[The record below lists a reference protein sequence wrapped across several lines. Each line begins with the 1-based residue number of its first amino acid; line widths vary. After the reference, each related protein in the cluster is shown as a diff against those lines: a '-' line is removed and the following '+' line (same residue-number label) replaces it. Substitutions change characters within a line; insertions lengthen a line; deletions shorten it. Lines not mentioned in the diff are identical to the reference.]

1 MNMWLEYLKE
11 CLFDEIDIVLN
22 LAGIDQQV
30 QGEKNEVND
39 LIGFINDNID
49 NLSFYN
55 IKDEDIVIDGH
66 PISLIK
72 ALNDL
77 VEKSNKVVVL
87 KNNLAIKNDKAKY
100 HFIPNEEKVVKNK
113 KIVKFISDT
122 FDMSKD
128 TIAIGSKEFVKE
140 MKECLEVDV
149 RGIIEEY

>member
-55 IKDEDIVIDGH
+55 IKDEDIVVDGH

-77 VEKSNKVVVL
+77 VEKSSKGVVL
-87 KNNLAIKNDKAKY
+87 KNNLAISKWIIERYKDFINDNGSVY
-100 HFIPNEEKVVKNK
+100 SLDLI
-113 KIVKFISDT
+113 ISDT

-149 RGIIEEY
+149 RGIVEEY

>member
-11 CLFDEIDIVLN
+11 CLFDEIDIVLS

-49 NLSFYN
+49 NLNFYN

-87 KNNLAIKNDKAKY
+87 KNNLAINKWIIERYKDFINDNGSVY
-100 HFIPNEEKVVKNK
+100 NLDLI
-113 KIVKFISDT
+113 ISDT

-149 RGIIEEY
+149 RGIVEEY

>member
-39 LIGFINDNID
+39 LIGFINDNIE

-55 IKDEDIVIDGH
+55 FKNEDIVIDGH

-77 VEKSNKVVVL
+77 VEKSNRVIVL
-87 KNNLAIKNDKAKY
+87 KNNLAINKWIIERYKDFINDNGSVY
-100 HFIPNEEKVVKNK
+100 NLELV
-113 KIVKFISDT
+113 ISDT
-122 FDMSKD
+122 FDVNND
-128 TIAIGSKEFVKE
+128 TVVIGTKEFVKE
-140 MKECLEVDV
+140 MKECMKVDV
-149 RGIIEEY
+149 KGIVEEY

>member
-49 NLSFYN
+49 NLSFYS
-55 IKDEDIVIDGH
+55 IKDEDIVVDGH

-72 ALNDL
+72 TLNDL

-87 KNNLAIKNDKAKY
+87 KNNLAINKWIIERYKDFINDSGSVY
-100 HFIPNEEKVVKNK
+100 NLDLI
-113 KIVKFISDT
+113 ISDT

-128 TIAIGSKEFVKE
+128 TIAIGSKEFFKE

-149 RGIIEEY
+149 RGVVEEY

>member
-49 NLSFYN
+49 DLSFYN
-55 IKDEDIVIDGH
+55 INDENIVVDGH

-87 KNNLAIKNDKAKY
+87 KNNLAINKWIIERYKDFINDNGSVY
-100 HFIPNEEKVVKNK
+100 NLDLV
-113 KIVKFISDT
+113 ISDT

-149 RGIIEEY
+149 RGIVEEY

>member
-55 IKDEDIVIDGH
+55 IKDEDIVVDGH

-77 VEKSNKVVVL
+77 VEKSSKVVVL
-87 KNNLAIKNDKAKY
+87 KNNLAINKWIIERYKDFINDNGSVY
-100 HFIPNEEKVVKNK
+100 NLDLI
-113 KIVKFISDT
+113 ISDT

-149 RGIIEEY
+149 RGIVEEY

>member
-11 CLFDEIDIVLN
+11 CLFEEIDIVLT

-49 NLSFYN
+49 NLSFYDF
-55 IKDEDIVIDGH
+55 KDESIVVDGH

-72 ALNDL
+72 TLNDL

-87 KNNLAIKNDKAKY
+87 KNNLAINKWIVERYKDFINDNGSIY
-100 HFIPNEEKVVKNK
+100 SLDLT
-113 KIVKFISDT
+113 ISDT
-122 FDMSKD
+122 FDMSNS
-128 TIAIGSKEFVKE
+128 TIVIGTKEFVKE

-149 RGIIEEY
+149 KGIVEEY

>member
-11 CLFDEIDIVLN
+11 CLFEEIDIVLT

-49 NLSFYN
+49 NLSFYDF
-55 IKDEDIVIDGH
+55 KDESIVIDGH

-87 KNNLAIKNDKAKY
+87 KKKNSMPLVKAW
-100 HFIPNEEKVVKNK
+100 FCCCLV
-113 KIVKFISDT
+113 
-122 FDMSKD
+122 SK
-128 TIAIGSKEFVKE
+128 S
-140 MKECLEVDV
+140 CLTLSHSH
-149 RGIIEEY
+149 RL

>member
-49 NLSFYN
+49 DLSFYN
-55 IKDEDIVIDGH
+55 INDEDIVVDGY

-87 KNNLAIKNDKAKY
+87 KNNLAINKWIIERYKDFINDNGSVY
-100 HFIPNEEKVVKNK
+100 NLDLV
-113 KIVKFISDT
+113 ISDT

-140 MKECLEVDV
+140 PDNSPTL
-149 RGIIEEY
+149 IIFI